1 MPLTFHK
8 IQFMSLN
15 PQQRNDATYLK
26 FTPLLNNMPFYHN
39 HKIIIKLPLFSFVHC
54 CVCMYIH
61 TYMKVTSYM
70 NLLELPVEFTGVAG
84 DNCLADFES
93 DKTVRSELQRLP

>member
-1 MPLTFHK
+1 
-8 IQFMSLN
+8 
-15 PQQRNDATYLK
+15 
-26 FTPLLNNMPFYHN
+26 
-39 HKIIIKLPLFSFVHC
+39 
-54 CVCMYIH
+54 MYTH